1 MPIASEIS
9 ATLSSFDITS
19 ENILSVR
26 EVGRLLGSGMDA
38 AVDELHGWLVEHQAF
53 HDYFGASQRRVD
65 RVIDAQRLHWH
76 GWAQVQL
83 DEAYMASRRHVGAL
97 YEHLQLPLEIHCA
110 LMSRWQQL
118 LTMRLL
124 ALQPAPTH
132 VNALIASLAKLIQL
146 DMFLSLDEMAR
157 IQQKNRHTNEL
168 SKTELNVA
176 VSLIWAGVLWLRW
189 ADAVDASRAPEFMVK
204 ILTQVS
210 EHRVRVLV
218 MDVHG
223 MKTVDPDVANQW
235 TRIAKA
241 TRLMGCESILAG
253 ISPAMAQTLVESDM
267 NVNAVRTTATLRDA
281 FETALGMVGHPHPC
295 LGGS

>member
-210 EHRVRVLV
+210 EHRVRV
-218 MDVHG
+218 
-223 MKTVDPDVANQW
+223 W
-235 TRIAKA
+235 
-241 TRLMGCESILAG
+241 
-253 ISPAMAQTLVESDM
+253 
-267 NVNAVRTTATLRDA
+267 
-281 FETALGMVGHPHPC
+281 
-295 LGGS
+295 